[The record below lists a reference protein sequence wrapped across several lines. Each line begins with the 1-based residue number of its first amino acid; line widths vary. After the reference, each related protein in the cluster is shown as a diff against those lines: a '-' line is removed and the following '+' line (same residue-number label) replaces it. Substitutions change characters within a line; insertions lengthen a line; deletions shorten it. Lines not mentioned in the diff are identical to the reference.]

1 MDNDPIAKLG
11 KLEEWMMDG
20 YWRANGDPRVTHLF
34 AMSSFR
40 LTLFALAAYT
50 YFVYDVGPAMMKNR
64 KPYSLKGVMLVYN
77 FTMCLLNGYFFFTLV
92 YNYRETIDRI
102 LNVTF
107 HPFDQTS
114 ERDLQIINLN
124 MLYGYT
130 KIIDLLDTVFFVLRK
145 KESQVTLLHCY
156 HHFSVPFFGWIGFR
170 LSGLFHIMTPF
181 MLMNS
186 FLHILMYG
194 YYGLAALGPAVR
206 PYLWWKKYITILQI
220 VQFGLLGC
228 HWAYFVAFNEG
239 YSAFFV
245 VNYAVQTILYIIL
258 FTRFYLQTYNSSRNS
273 LKSKINSSSVAA
285 ELKAE

>member
-1 MDNDPIAKLG
+1 MDWLPSEWPLSYHDAFYVDELIFAHSHVWVSIVNF
-11 KLEEWMMDG
+11 LE
-20 YWRANGDPRVTHLF
+20 
-34 AMSSFR
+34 
-40 LTLFALAAYT
+40 
-50 YFVYDVGPAMMKNR
+50 YF
-64 KPYSLKGVMLVYN
+64 
-77 FTMCLLNGYFFFTLV
+77 LLNYQ
-92 YNYRETIDRI
+92 I
-102 LNVTF
+102 
-107 HPFDQTS
+107 HP
-114 ERDLQIINLN
+114 LLIN
-124 MLYGYT
+124 
-130 KIIDLLDTVFFVLRK
+130 
-145 KESQVTLLHCY
+145 S
-156 HHFSVPFFGWIGFR
+156 
-170 LSGLFHIMTPF
+170 
-181 MLMNS
+181 
-186 FLHILMYG
+186 